1 MKPHN
6 RIAFWV
12 VSALIAC
19 WLPFAATL
27 AHADHAVRPGHEA
40 RPGHELGPAPSHEG
54 SVARAFGD
62 DGAEGWADPF
72 PAEALVKDGA
82 RPREGCPALLNHRI
96 ADLRGR
102 TVDLCAFSG
111 QVLLVV
117 NTASYCGY
125 TPQYEGLQAL
135 YETYRDHGLVVMG
148 FPSNDFGAQEPGS
161 NGDIAQFCEANYGV
175 RFPMFSKVPVKGAGK
190 TPFFAGLTQTGSGT
204 AVAGEIRWNFEK
216 FLIGRDGK
224 LAARFRTR
232 VTPQSARVVAAVESA
247 LAVN

>member
-1 MKPHN
+1 MKQRN
-6 RIAFWV
+6 RSGPWV
-12 VSALIAC
+12 VVALIAC
-19 WLPFAATL
+19 WLTFAATL
-27 AHADHAVRPGHEA
+27 VRADHESRPGHEQG
-40 RPGHELGPAPSHEG
+40 RAPSHEG

-62 DGAEGWADPF
+62 DGAEAWADPF

-102 TVDLCAFSG
+102 MVDLCAFSG

-135 YETYRDHGLVVMG
+135 YETYRDRGLVVMG

-161 NGDIAQFCEANYGV
+161 HGDIARFCEANYGV
-175 RFPMFSKVPVKGAGK
+175 RFPMFTKVAVKGAGK
-190 TPFFAGLTQTGSGT
+190 TPFFAGLTQNGSG
-204 AVAGEIRWNFEK
+204 AAQAGEIRWNFEK

-232 VTPQSARVVAAVESA
+232 VTPHSAQVVAAVEFA
-247 LAVN
+247 LATN